1 MTMQEFRREWENI
14 DDRFVLEA
22 AGMQEKSEKRGKR
35 GGGWGRRAALIA
47 ACIALLIGI
56 PAFLFWRFSRRWRSR
71 GWEKRERW
79 TSSQRDTRRR

>member
-47 ACIALLIGI
+47 ACICLLYTSC
-56 PAFLFWRFSRRWRSR
+56 RTSRS
-71 GWEKRERW
+71 GG
-79 TSSQRDTRRR
+79 RRRTIPWPTYI